1 MLPTNITHRLL
12 NFDYWI
18 IALSLL
24 MPVILTASNN
34 WVVLSSISAYAHSPQ
49 PQILPILLTIIA
61 VMFAVKDVLSN
72 NKFNI
77 FLAISL
83 IGIAAFRCEDF
94 PATHNIF
101 AVLFFAGTT
110 FKLMYKPP
118 AHLRKYTIPLGV
130 LIIFGM
136 LGHFVFK
143 WYSLFWAECIAFLPA
158 TFYYISKYLVKSKLD

>member
-1 MLPTNITHRLL
+1 MIPNNIAHRLL

-24 MPVILTASNN
+24 MPVILVASNN
-34 WVVLSSISAYAHSPQ
+34 WVLLPSISAYAHSNQ

-77 FLAISL
+77 FLGLCLVL
-83 IGIAAFRCEDF
+83 IAFFRLETYPAAHY
-94 PATHNIF
+94 TF

-110 FKLMYKPP
+110 FKLLFKPP
-118 AHLRKYTIPLGV
+118 WHLKKYTIPLGI

-136 LGHFVFK
+136 FGHFIFK

-158 TFYYISKYLVKSKLD
+158 TFYYISKYLEKI